1 MHNIDPITWHD
12 LLYINMLLIFTVMY
26 FLYCAQYFPD
36 RFVRREILNL
46 PVICLFNEDGC
57 TWEGKLEE
65 YNNHITVCEFA
76 TTNCVHCKEKL
87 RSDEIKEHELTCPLA
102 PKECPLATLGCTM
115 AAATKDKMIQ
125 HMEEAQS
132 QHLSVLATKV
142 QSLEKRIE
150 VQESQMT
157 LEGVKGSDHLEEHG
171 EIPSRRRNYIDEDG
185 GLASIRHHDSGLGHN
200 YQSLPTIRRKT
211 EMAGKVPVSMPPRN
225 DWDMQS
231 IVESMIRE
239 RMTQMQDEVERNVR
253 TELRAKDEEIA
264 GLKTTIT
271 KMEKT
276 MRAKNVEH
284 EDRDFR
290 LSLIENGNHDGSMIW
305 KIPQFSQRKA
315 DAENGKYT
323 SIFSL
328 PFYTGRYGFKM
339 CLRLYIMGD
348 GIGKGTHLSLF
359 FVVMRGEFDN
369 ILQWPFTHK
378 VTFKLINQAGGRDIV
393 DTFQPDPMSSSF
405 KKPTSDMNVAS
416 GCPRF
421 ISHTELE
428 RGGFIVDDTIF
439 IKCTINTATVRHP

>member
-1 MHNIDPITWHD
+1 MS
-12 LLYINMLLIFTVMY
+12 
-26 FLYCAQYFPD
+26 
-36 RFVRREILNL
+36 
-46 PVICLFNEDGC
+46 
-57 TWEGKLEE
+57 
-65 YNNHITVCEFA
+65 
-76 TTNCVHCKEKL
+76 
-87 RSDEIKEHELTCPLA
+87 RSQSEAHTQSCPSA
-102 PKECPLATLGCTM
+102 PQECPLVPLGCTRS
-115 AAATKDKMIQ
+115 AISREELNQ

-132 QHLSVLATKV
+132 QHLSTIVGRI
-142 QSLEKRIE
+142 QSLEKRLDLS
-150 VQESQMT
+150 ESQAAAEESDE
-157 LEGVKGSDHLEEHG
+157 LKKEPLSKKKGYSDGDGAL
-171 EIPSRRRNYIDEDG
+171 ILSRQ
-185 GLASIRHHDSGLGHN
+185 HDSGAGVS
-200 YQSLPTIRRKT
+200 YQSLPASRIKPDFVAQVQQV
-211 EMAGKVPVSMPPRN
+211 EMSSFKSDKNFQKM
-225 DWDMQS
+225 
-231 IVESMIRE
+231 IESLLAEKMMKIKRELESNYMI
-239 RMTQMQDEVERNVR
+239 
-253 TELRAKDEEIA
+253 ELRSKDDEIA
-264 GLKTTIT
+264 ELKMAVT

-290 LSLIENGNHDGSMIW
+290 LSLIENGNHDGTMIW

-315 DAENGKYT
+315 DAVNGKYT

-328 PFYTGRYGFKM
+328 PFYTGRYGYKM

-378 VTFKLINQAGGRDIV
+378 VTFKLINQSGGRDIV

-421 ISHTELE
+421 VSHTELE

-439 IKCTINTATVRHP
+439 VKCMINTSTIRHP